1 MKINGKK
8 DILKNSYT
16 YSFNTIKSPN
26 EIFELLL
33 GVENWWIGIYGETI
47 TGFSKKV
54 GDEFSFKAGDGA
66 HYSKQRLIELNPNKK
81 IVWLVTE
88 SHLSFLNNPDEW
100 VNTKIGFEISQDRNK
115 SKITFS
121 HKGLIPKIEC
131 YDGCS
136 GAWTKYLQNLEKKL
150 NQE

>member
-1 MKINGKK
+1 MEKK

-54 GDEFSFKAGDGA
+54 GDEFSF
-66 HYSKQRLIELNPNKK
+66 
-81 IVWLVTE
+81 
-88 SHLSFLNNPDEW
+88 
-100 VNTKIGFEISQDRNK
+100 
-115 SKITFS
+115 
-121 HKGLIPKIEC
+121 
-131 YDGCS
+131 
-136 GAWTKYLQNLEKKL
+136 
-150 NQE
+150 